1 MAEIRNEAVMLFQML
16 PELPELIAVK
26 MEQLP
31 ALQTFTVDA
40 KSFAAFLMVDVL
52 KAGRRILVDYVFI
65 SKALFH
71 EPFKLPVNSSLSDL
85 SSAGSGR
92 SRSGLPSATS
102 GRSRFASTFFQACK
116 MLVYFCGRNMLPFY
130 RLEIFQHFV
139 MLSRIVLILF
149 VHLSSFDH
157 AGRPAEGKH
166 QHLYSHNC

>member
-52 KAGRRILVDYVFI
+52 KAGRRILVDYIFI

-85 SSAGSGR
+85 SSAVFACV
-92 SRSGLPSATS
+92 SA
-102 GRSRFASTFFQACK
+102 GK
-116 MLVYFCGRNMLPFY
+116 MLIYFRSCDMLSFY
-130 RLEIFQHFV
+130 RLQIFQHFV

-157 AGRPAEGKH
+157 AGSPAEGKH

>member
-52 KAGRRILVDYVFI
+52 KASRRILVDYVFI

-71 EPFKLPVNSSLSDL
+71 EPLKLPVNSSLSDL
-85 SSAGSGR
+85 SSAVSGR
-92 SRSGLPSATS
+92 SL
-102 GRSRFASTFFQACK
+102 FASALFQTCK
-116 MLVYFCGRNMLPFY
+116 MLIYFRSCDMLSFY
-130 RLEIFQHFV
+130 RLQIFQHFV

-157 AGRPAEGKH
+157 AGSPAEGKH

>member
-1 MAEIRNEAVMLFQML
+1 MAEIRDEAVMLFQML

-31 ALQTFTVDA
+31 ALQTFTVDTEP
-40 KSFAAFLMVDVL
+40 FAAFLMVDVL

-71 EPFKLPVNSSLSDL
+71 EPLKLPVNSSLSDL
-85 SSAGSGR
+85 PAAGSGR

-102 GRSRFASTFFQACK
+102 GRSLLISALFQTSK
-116 MLVYFCGRNMLPFY
+116 MLINFRSCNMLSFY
-130 RLEIFQHFV
+130 RLQIFQHFV